1 MSRSL
6 FFNIIFGILFF
17 FLGANAIAIEA
28 YTLPEGGQI
37 TQGEAVIHNP
47 SLGVL
52 NVDQISNS
60 ATIEWNTF
68 NVGEQASVH
77 FNQPTDTASI
87 YNNVLNGTSSIYGK
101 VFANGKLFLHNPT
114 GIYIGP
120 YAAVKGQGVVLST
133 LNLIKQDTQ
142 AQEYYYSSPGSGQ
155 INNQGLIESG
165 YVALISPSIHQ
176 AGTIQSAGDTHLAA
190 SDAVYLKINPDSQ
203 LLVKVNPATME
214 TAIENQGT
222 IEATN
227 GQVYLQSDIAQSFVD
242 QTIQRSTKE
251 ATALVKEN
259 GVLKLVSNS
268 GSIQSTNITLSSGA
282 QGQTVNSGD
291 LIASS
296 NNEGGKITLEG
307 KEVLVNS
314 KSQLIATGYL
324 QGGTILIGGDWQG
337 EGELLQANYSL
348 VEKNTL
354 LDVSSIG
361 SGDGGK
367 IVIWSDIH
375 SPTSKTIV
383 HGTLKANSINGQG
396 GKIETSGYFL
406 NVDSIK
412 VDTSSIFSNSGLW
425 LLDPYDI
432 TISSSSS
439 SGTSYADTFEAG
451 AASNIDVSVIN
462 SSLDAGNNI
471 SITTGTTGS
480 GGDIT
485 VTSAISSSG
494 IGSFSLTANSDIV
507 LDAAITTGG
516 DISMTAGDNI
526 IVNHDITHNASSISS
541 LSLNGSNVYVNA
553 DISATAGKLN
563 VNITSDASSGYT
575 ALEGDITT
583 NGGTVSLNGALTS
596 FQATSNQT
604 VNTSISENTGG
615 KITFNNPVQLSIS
628 NNGAGGSL
636 TINSGGGEIDIN
648 STLTTGSSV
657 TRMTSLSSPYLE
669 NYSSGDIVSN
679 WQSTRSGHTLSV
691 YDYPSGHDTTLGY
704 FVGPLGSFRGDK
716 WGVTNTNDN
725 PRIYRNFTG
734 TSADNYTIAYDFY
747 QFNSFDGG
755 CVKDCTYVYVNDTE
769 ALRSGDLANF
779 HNNTSYSGSSNGY
792 SWTATRLS
800 DIGTNYGSFGG
811 MNGSNSWIYND
822 SKWRVSITT
831 PSITLNSLKLWQ
843 LQNGN
848 MSDESWGFNN
858 ISVSGGGLSSGG
870 SSTNAYSLGNNQ
882 LILNSGQGVIDV
894 SGDISNL
901 SDLTVTSS
909 QNATIAGIISGSG
922 ALTKSGTGALS
933 LSAVNTFTGNINLN
947 EGELVVSGSG
957 QLASGSYS
965 GDIINQGIFEYGSTA
980 TQILSGII
988 SGTGDLEKTTSTSN
1002 LNLTGANT
1010 YSGNTTISS
1019 GTLTIG
1025 SGGSLGSRS
1034 YAGRITNSDSFV
1046 YSSSINQTLSGTI
1059 SGSGTLTQSGSGSLT
1074 LSGNNSYTGST
1085 YISSANLIAGHN
1097 GSLGNSPTIISS
1109 SGILSVSSGITLP
1122 SISTSNSITLNSGIT
1137 TTGTQYYGS
1146 DVIVSAGSVSDPVEF
1161 TTTNSNI
1168 TFNETLKADS
1178 TGKSRSITFDAG
1190 TANLIFNDRIGYA
1203 FNDVD
1208 FNADLTADSFYK
1220 MIFNAGGITLKGD
1233 VMTFEEQV
1241 YNGPVYIGS
1250 NDNGTS
1256 RTLLSM
1262 DPKVTFNSTID
1273 DTIANT
1279 HSLIAKAIEVRR
1291 EGETATTPEVN
1302 FLSYVGNTKALSSY
1316 SGLTGYQVIDEV
1328 FGNIDTS
1335 ISFGTVTAAPVIIT
1349 SSSSST
1355 SNNQAKNKAKKA
1367 SANAGKSIKPDIK
1380 SNSRA
1385 ATSSGPSIK
1394 QLKIKTIDISFPAPA
1409 PKNTNQPTSKQ
1420 PKIKTNDISFPAPA
1434 PKNTDQQTSG
1444 NSRGTRESASDT
1456 SSSDS
1461 APATKNT
1468 DQQTSGDSR
1477 GTRESASDTSS
1488 SDNTTDSSDQ
1498 SEEGLEEEEESGSI
1512 KS

>member
-28 YTLPEGGQI
+28 YTLPQGGQI

-52 NVDQISNS
+52 NVDQISKS

-68 NVGEQASVH
+68 NVGEEASVH

-87 YNNVLNGTSSIYGK
+87 YNHVLNGTSSIYGK

-120 YAAVKGQGVVLST
+120 YAAVKGEGVVLST

-176 AGTIQSAGDTHLAA
+176 AGTIKSEGDTHLAA
-190 SDAVYLKINPDSQ
+190 SDAVYLKINSDSQ
-203 LLVKVNPATME
+203 LLVKVNPATIE

-222 IEATN
+222 IEAKN

-242 QTIQRSTKE
+242 QTIHRSTKE
-251 ATALVKEN
+251 ATALVNEN

-337 EGELLQANYSL
+337 EGEVLQANYSL

-354 LDVSSIG
+354 LNVSSIG

-451 AASNIDVSVIN
+451 EASNIDVSVIN

-507 LDAAITTGG
+507 LNAAITTGG

-541 LSLNGSNVYVNA
+541 LSLNGSNVYVNE

-704 FVGPLGSFRGDK
+704 FVGPLGSFTGGK
-716 WGVTNTNDN
+716 WGVNSTNDN

-734 TSADNYTIAYDFY
+734 TSADNYTIAFDFY

-848 MSDESWGFNN
+848 MYDESWGFNN
-858 ISVSGGGLSSGG
+858 ISVSGGGLASGG

-1025 SGGSLGSRS
+1025 SSGSLGSRS

-1046 YSSSINQTLSGTI
+1046 YSSSIDQTLSGTI

-1262 DPKVTFNSTID
+1262 DPKVTFNSTVN

-1279 HSLIAKAIEVRR
+1279 HSLTAKAIEVRR

-1302 FLSYVGNTKALSSY
+1302 FLSYVGNTTALSSY
-1316 SGLTGYQVIDEV
+1316 IGLTGYQVIDEV

-1335 ISFGTVTAAPVIIT
+1335 ISFGTVTAAPVIT

-1355 SNNQAKNKAKKA
+1355 SSNSSSSSTRSNKAKKA
-1367 SANAGKSIKPDIK
+1367 AAHAVKSIKSNIK
-1380 SNSRA
+1380 SNSPA
-1385 ATSSGPSIK
+1385 ATFSGPSLK
-1394 QLKIKTIDISFPAPA
+1394 QLKIKTIDISFSAP
-1409 PKNTNQPTSKQ
+1409 T
-1420 PKIKTNDISFPAPA
+1420 
-1434 PKNTDQQTSG
+1434 PKNTDQQTF
-1444 NSRGTRESASDT
+1444 
-1456 SSSDS
+1456 SSP
-1461 APATKNT
+1461 APKNT

-1477 GTRESASDTSS
+1477 GTRESASDTLS

-1498 SEEGLEEEEESGSI
+1498 SEEEESGSI